1 MGVLGKEE
9 AVGLEEFTSE
19 AGSKLLGSLV
29 TVTALSRDHSPPSQ
43 LPWPCVQ
50 TEPNAVCGIHCQPT

>member
-1 MGVLGKEE
+1 MGVLGMEE

-19 AGSKLLGSLV
+19 AGSKLPGSLV
-29 TVTALSRDHSPPSQ
+29 TVTAFSRDHSPPSR

-50 TEPNAVCGIHCQPT
+50 PKPSALCRIHRQPT